1 MNTFAH
7 LSIDVLTDL
16 AHETSPVNAQAQA
29 HLGDCQQCANTLAQL
44 RHVIGVMRSDRTE
57 EVPSHVIQRAERL
70 LRQRRPIPTPERQ
83 PSLPQRILAVL
94 RFDSFQQPAFGLR
107 SGKPIARQ
115 LLFSAG
121 DSDIDLRIAPSNG
134 DWQITG
140 QVLGPTAGGQA
151 TLIGSQIEGEFGP
164 LVTLRV
170 AVGSGTAFL
179 VAQLTDVTVFHWYRR
194 RSWWRAPFIS
204 TLIGSSLD
212 TILFFTI
219 AFSAQ
224 LTFFGPQETAAAAWA
239 SEVIP
244 FLGFGKPVP
253 LWISLAVADWCV
265 KIGLAVFAGW
275 FLSRAL

>member
-151 TLIGSQIEGEFGP
+151 TLIGSQIEHTVTFNELNRFQLPAVAAG
-164 LVTLRV
+164 LYTLRLHL
-170 AVGSGTAFL
+170 GGTE
-179 VAQLTDVTVFHWYRR
+179 VDITD
-194 RSWWRAPFIS
+194 
-204 TLIGSSLD
+204 LSL
-212 TILFFTI
+212 
-219 AFSAQ
+219 
-224 LTFFGPQETAAAAWA
+224 GE
-239 SEVIP
+239 
-244 FLGFGKPVP
+244 
-253 LWISLAVADWCV
+253 
-265 KIGLAVFAGW
+265 
-275 FLSRAL
+275 